1 MLLASCLRLIKC
13 KYDIMNMYICTN
25 IGYHYTPDI
34 IEASFGLSS
43 NERRRRSTDIVWS
56 QDHCLFILLSLLL
69 PENMLSDVA
78 RQVGLDELQLQHIQ
92 SLPQQCGEGERM
104 YNLFKR
110 AVSSTSLS
118 SFEQVQACLL
128 KHQSCLHLVSIVD
141 SYLTFRSSLDISSR
155 DPHFDGRYQL
165 LTNFLQ
171 WARTQLNHTL
181 PTTPDQDGSLII
193 AEDDQVEVFL
203 SLCKHLCSVW
213 RMAARFLGLEDSTID
228 ELVAQY
234 YVQFGPCECIYQML
248 HKWAGSC
255 PTPSDVSYAQLH
267 VALSIIKL
275 GTCAANAAF
284 TFVQSRITNLL
295 MN

>member
-1 MLLASCLRLIKC
+1 M
-13 KYDIMNMYICTN
+13 
-25 IGYHYTPDI
+25 
-34 IEASFGLSS
+34 EASSGLSS
-43 NERRRRSTDIVWS
+43 TERRGMNTNIVWS
-56 QDHCLFILLSLLL
+56 QDRCLFVLLSLLL
-69 PENMLSDVA
+69 PDSMLFDVA
-78 RQVGLDELQLQHIQ
+78 RQVRLDELQLQHVQ

-110 AVSSTSLS
+110 AVTSGSLS
-118 SFEQVQACLL
+118 SFQQLRGCLL
-128 KHQSCLHLVSIVD
+128 KHQSCQCLVSIVD
-141 SYLTFRSSLDISSR
+141 SYLAFRSSIDISSG
-155 DPHFDGRYQL
+155 DPHEGSRYQL

-193 AEDDQVEVFL
+193 AKDDQVEVFL

-213 RMAARFLGLEDSTID
+213 KMAARLLGLEDSTID

-234 YVQFGPCECIYQML
+234 YVQYGPCECIYQML

-255 PTPSDVSYAQLH
+255 STPSDVSYVQLH

-275 GTCAANAAF
+275 GTCAADAAF
-284 TFVQSRITNLL
+284 AFIQSRITSLF
-295 MN
+295 MS